1 MEVGDVQKENIMS
14 GKGENFCQK
23 KSLCVCF
30 FVFTCWV
37 SCKTYFMA
45 LVKQSPKPLPKYYER
60 EKSFNLSSLSCPE
73 KEKADEG
80 RGGEEERGKD
90 KW

>member
-1 MEVGDVQKENIMS
+1 MS
-14 GKGENFCQK
+14 SKGANFCQK

-45 LVKQSPKPLPKYYER
+45 MVKQSPKSLPKYYER
-60 EKSFNLSSLSCPE
+60 EKSFNLRSLSCPE

-80 RGGEEERGKD
+80 SGGERREKKINGKC
-90 KW
+90 

>member
-1 MEVGDVQKENIMS
+1 
-14 GKGENFCQK
+14 
-23 KSLCVCF
+23 
-30 FVFTCWV
+30 
-37 SCKTYFMA
+37 MA
-45 LVKQSPKPLPKYYER
+45 LVKQSPKPLPKNNER
-60 EKSFNLSSLSCPE
+60 EKSFNLRSLSCPE